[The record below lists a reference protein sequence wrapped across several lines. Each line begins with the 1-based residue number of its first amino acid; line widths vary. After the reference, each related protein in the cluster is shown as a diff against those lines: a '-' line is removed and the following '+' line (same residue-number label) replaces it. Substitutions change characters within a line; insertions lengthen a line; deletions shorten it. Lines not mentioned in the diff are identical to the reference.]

1 MVVLVKIV
9 FGQQIQIG
17 QKLLE
22 NKFTGEWE
30 LIKWDCLLKRDFLIL
45 FLYIFEIDDTQLA
58 CGIMCKYL
66 I

>member
-1 MVVLVKIV
+1 MRKVLWSGTGGLVLSNWAERSMVVLVKIV

-30 LIKWDCLLKRDFLIL
+30 LIK
-45 FLYIFEIDDTQLA
+45 
-58 CGIMCKYL
+58 
-66 I
+66 